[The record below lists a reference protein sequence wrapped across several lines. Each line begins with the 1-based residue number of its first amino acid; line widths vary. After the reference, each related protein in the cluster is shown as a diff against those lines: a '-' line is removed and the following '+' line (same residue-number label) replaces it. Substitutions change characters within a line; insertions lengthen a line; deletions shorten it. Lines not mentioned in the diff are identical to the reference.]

1 MKDINTFIS
10 ESLQQR
16 INDHSLRTLKS
27 ENSLIDFCSNDYL
40 GFSRSKEL
48 KVLFNHELKNYPEY
62 RLGSGGSR
70 LLSGNHSFT
79 ESLEHKIAISHDAES
94 ALIYNS
100 GFDANLG
107 LFASLPQ
114 RGDTIISD
122 EFIHA
127 SIIDGIRLSHA
138 IRYVFRHNDLS
149 SLEQKLKLAKGKIFI
164 VVESVYSMDGDEA
177 PLKEIAKLARQFN
190 AALIV
195 DEAHAVGIFGESG
208 RGLVNELGL
217 CNEVFARTITFGKA
231 MGTHGAA
238 ILGSSQLR
246 SYLINFSRAF
256 IYTTAAPFLN
266 HLAIHCAYLYLKSKD
281 HQSDIHQRIT
291 LFRQSIKSAIKL
303 LDSRSAI
310 QIIVVP
316 GNDKARETA
325 RLIQQGGFDVRAIL
339 SPSIAAGSERLRICL
354 HNHNSMTEIKNLCE
368 LINNIL

>member
-16 INDHSLRTLKS
+16 IKNHSLRTLKP

-40 GFSRSKEL
+40 GFSRSEEL
-48 KVLFNHELKNYPEY
+48 KMLFDDELKNYPEY

-70 LLSGNHSFT
+70 LLAGNHSFT
-79 ESLEHKIAISHDAES
+79 ESLENQIAIFHDSES

-100 GFDANLG
+100 GFDANIG

-122 EFIHA
+122 EYIHA

-138 IRYVFRHNDLS
+138 SRYIFRHNDLS

-164 VVESVYSMDGDEA
+164 VVESAYSMDGDEA
-177 PLKEIAKLARQFN
+177 PLKEITKLAKQYN

-208 RGLVNELGL
+208 RGMVHELGL
-217 CNEVFARTITFGKA
+217 CEEVFARIITFGKA
-231 MGTHGAA
+231 LGTHGAA

-266 HLAIHCAYLYLKSKD
+266 HLAVKSAYLYFKSRD
-281 HQSDIHQRIT
+281 HQTDIHQRIK
-291 LFRQSIKSAIKL
+291 LFKQSIKSGTKL

-310 QIIVVP
+310 QIIVIP
-316 GNDKARETA
+316 GNDKAREAA

-339 SPSIAAGSERLRICL
+339 SPSVAAGSERLRICL
-354 HNHNSMTEIKNLCE
+354 HNHNLTTEIKNLCE
-368 LINNIL
+368 LLNRIL